1 MGLSTFKRANHR
13 YMKKVFI
20 RLFDFFNTIESKI
33 AFYPSLLAISG
44 FLFALLMI
52 YLEQQGISR
61 YVMDVFPKLMVED
74 GDTALTVL
82 SACLGGLMSLMVFSF
97 SMVML
102 LLSQASNNYSP
113 RLLPG
118 LISDKRHQLILGI
131 FLATIL
137 YNIFTL
143 FSIEPSEKKYTLPG
157 LSVLLG
163 IMLTILCLVA
173 FIYFIH
179 NISQSIQINNIL
191 DNIFKQSKSRL
202 QKLIDSEE
210 KGQKSFPDTQNWYKY
225 KAGRSG
231 YFQNIA
237 IENIVDMCEKLET
250 RMYLV
255 VPKGLFVLKNTVF
268 FKSEKNLDDQA
279 VASVISNISFSRG
292 ELVEDN
298 YVLGFKQITEIAV
311 KAMSPGIN
319 DPGTAINAL
328 DYLTELFAL
337 RIQKQDNGILGSDGK
352 TTLKIAVI
360 SFEELLYNVMA
371 SLRTYCSHDP
381 IMVQKLIWMLEYLQ
395 DQEVVEEYYGTLI
408 NKEKKTLIEQAKNS
422 FKSERDIAMIVNV
435 TDV

>member
-1 MGLSTFKRANHR
+1 
-13 YMKKVFI
+13 MKKVFI
-20 RLFDFFNTIESKI
+20 RLYDFFNTLESKI

-52 YLEQQGISR
+52 YLEQLGISR
-61 YVMDVFPKLMVED
+61 RVMDVFPKLMVED

-82 SACLGGLMSLMVFSF
+82 SACLGGLISLMVFSF

-118 LISDKRHQLILGI
+118 LISDKRHQFILGI

-143 FSIEPSEKKYTLPG
+143 FSIQPSEKKYTLPG
-157 LSVLLG
+157 LSILLG
-163 IMLTILCLVA
+163 IVFTIMCLVA

-191 DNIFKQSKSRL
+191 DNIFKQSRSRL
-202 QKLIDSEE
+202 KELIGSEE
-210 KGQKSFPDTQNWYKY
+210 NAPMSFPDTHTWFEY

-237 IENIVDMCEKLET
+237 TANILDICDALDN
-250 RMYLV
+250 RIYIQ
-255 VPKGLFVLKNTVF
+255 VPKGFFVLENAIF
-268 FKSEKNLDDQA
+268 IRSEKQLDEKSL
-279 VASVISNISFSRG
+279 ASIVSNINFARG

-298 YVLGFKQITEIAV
+298 YILGFKQITEIAV

-337 RIQKQDNGILGSDGK
+337 RLQKHDNGIIASTGK
-352 TTLKIAVI
+352 CKLKIAVV
-360 SFEELLYNVMA
+360 SFEELILNVMA

-381 IMVQKLIWMLEYLQ
+381 VMVKKLIWMLEYLQ
-395 DQEVVEEYYGTLI
+395 TIEPAEIYYPAILLE
-408 NKEKKTLIEQAKNS
+408 EKKTLLEQAKNS
-422 FKSERDIAMIVNV
+422 FKSERDLKVLSEIRL
-435 TDV
+435 D

>member
-1 MGLSTFKRANHR
+1 
-13 YMKKVFI
+13 MKKVFI
-20 RLFDFFNTIESKI
+20 RLFDFFNTLESKI

-52 YLEQQGISR
+52 YLEQLGISR
-61 YVMDVFPKLMVED
+61 RVMEFFPKLMVED

-82 SACLGGLMSLMVFSF
+82 SACLGGLISLMVFSF

-118 LISDKRHQLILGI
+118 LISDKRHQFILGI
-131 FLATIL
+131 FMAAIL

-157 LSVLLG
+157 LSILLG
-163 IMLTILCLVA
+163 IVFTILCLVA

-191 DNIFKQSKSRL
+191 DNIFKQAKSRL
-202 QKLIDSEE
+202 KALIGSEE
-210 KGQKSFPDTQNWYKY
+210 KDHKSFPDTQDWHKY

-237 IENIVDMCEKLET
+237 IENVLDLCDKLGT
-250 RMYLV
+250 KIYLS
-255 VPKGLFVLKNTVF
+255 VPKGLFVLENAIF
-268 FKSEKNLDDQA
+268 IKSEKELDEKA
-279 VASVISNISFSRG
+279 LASIVSNISFARG

-298 YVLGFKQITEIAV
+298 YILGFKQITEIAV

-337 RIQKQDNGILGSDGK
+337 RMQKHDTGIIANDGK
-352 TTLKIAVI
+352 PLLKIAVV
-360 SFEELLYNVMA
+360 SFEELVYNVMA

-381 IMVQKLIWMLEYLQ
+381 LMVEKLIWMLEYLQ
-395 DQEVVEEYYGTLI
+395 EIEPAEDYYGALI
-408 NKEKKTLIEQAKNS
+408 IEEKKTLLEQAKSS
-422 FKSERDIAMIVNV
+422 FKSKRDIAMLAKTAIV
-435 TDV
+435 

>member
-1 MGLSTFKRANHR
+1 
-13 YMKKVFI
+13 MKKVFI
-20 RLFDFFNTIESKI
+20 RLFDFFNTLESKI
-33 AFYPSLLAISG
+33 AFYPGLLAVSG

-52 YLEQQGISR
+52 YLEQDGISKR
-61 YVMDVFPKLMVED
+61 VMELFPKLMVED

-82 SACLGGLMSLMVFSF
+82 SACLGGLISLMVFSF

-102 LLSQASNNYSP
+102 LLSQASSNYSP

-118 LISDKRHQLILGI
+118 LISDKRHQFILGI

-157 LSVLLG
+157 LSILLG
-163 IMLTILCLVA
+163 IIFTIVCLVA

-191 DNIFKQSKSRL
+191 DTIFEQAQSRL
-202 QKLIDSEE
+202 KALIRSEE
-210 KGQKSFPDTQNWYKY
+210 KGERNFPPTRGWFEYR
-225 KAGRSG
+225 AGRSG

-237 IENIVDMCEKLET
+237 IENVLDLCDTLDTKIFIN
-250 RMYLV
+250 
-255 VPKGLFVLKNTVF
+255 VPKGFFVLENAIF
-268 FKSEKNLDDQA
+268 IKSEKELNEKSLA
-279 VASVISNISFSRG
+279 AIVSNISFSRG

-298 YVLGFKQITEIAV
+298 YILGFKQITEIAV

-319 DPGTAINAL
+319 DPGTAINAI

-337 RIQKQDNGILGSDGK
+337 RMQKVDNGIITSDGK
-352 TTLKIAVI
+352 TVFKIAVV
-360 SFEELLYNVMA
+360 SFEELLYNVMS

-381 IMVQKLIWMLEYLQ
+381 LMVQKLLWMLEYLQ
-395 DQEVVEEYYGTLI
+395 QINGAEEYYSGLVTE
-408 NKEKKTLIEQAKNS
+408 EKKTLIGQAKNS
-422 FKSERDIAMIVNV
+422 FKSEKDIEMLAKVALN
-435 TDV
+435 